1 MSEEEMLA
9 DVCLQLSEILA
20 SDDGPRIQ
28 ITFAREK
35 LELIVKE
42 LQNKCS
48 TRLLSLRETQSP
60 QT

>member
-42 LQNKCS
+42 LQNKCPTHS
-48 TRLLSLRETQSP
+48 QSP
-60 QT
+60 QI